1 MQSVISFFT
10 PERRKRIYDT
20 AAAILGL
27 FTVLLPILVANG
39 VIENTL
45 ATQIINV
52 ASGVLGVLA
61 VVLARQNVPAPTQE
75 GIR

>member
-1 MQSVISFFT
+1 METVTAWFT
-10 PERRKRIYDT
+10 PARRKKIYDT

-39 VIENTL
+39 VIESTI

-61 VVLARQNVPAPTQE
+61 VILARKNVPAPTE
-75 GIR
+75 

>member
-1 MQSVISFFT
+1 METVTSWFT
-10 PERRKRIYDT
+10 PARRKSIYDT
-20 AAAILGL
+20 AAAVLGL

-39 VIENTL
+39 VIESTI

-61 VVLARQNVPAPTQE
+61 VILARKNVPAPTE
-75 GIR
+75 

>member
-1 MQSVISFFT
+1 MQSLTSFFT
-10 PERRKRIYDT
+10 PQRRKYIYDT

-27 FTVLLPILVANG
+27 FTVVLPVLVANG
-39 VIENTL
+39 VLENTL

-61 VVLARQNVPAPTQE
+61 VVLARQNVPATDE
-75 GIR
+75 ETAR